1 VEPELATSMGE
12 SVTADNLFK
21 DTVQDGHQEVSRIM
35 ARHLDAGG
43 IQTVRERD
51 SKKSMRSLIPWVKG
65 RMQTS
70 NSAGPTTAQNVPF
83 GRQGLPAAGRLG
95 GSGGGSVDQ
104 HGALG
109 GQRAHQVN
117 RMNLG
122 GWWKCGLAGG
132 SAKHFIRNWQSRTL
146 R

>member
-1 VEPELATSMGE
+1 MGE
-12 SVTADNLFK
+12 GK
-21 DTVQDGHQEVSRIM
+21 DANIKLGRPDDSSKCAIWE
-35 ARHLDAGG
+35 AG
-43 IQTVRERD
+43 VA
-51 SKKSMRSLIPWVKG
+51 S
-65 RMQTS
+65 
-70 NSAGPTTAQNVPF
+70 
-83 GRQGLPAAGRLG
+83 
-95 GSGGGSVDQ
+95 
-104 HGALG
+104 G